1 MNRCLL
7 AKWLLKTLYAATF
20 LDINIQER
28 EGYSVIKEIMV
39 PNFGRVSYQLE
50 RMCLRV
56 LIYIIG
62 NGNKIR
68 FRLDVWIGN
77 CAFEDGYSMTF

>member
-1 MNRCLL
+1 
-7 AKWLLKTLYAATF
+7 
-20 LDINIQER
+20 
-28 EGYSVIKEIMV
+28 MV
-39 PNFGRVSYQLE
+39 PHFGRVSYQLE
-50 RMCLRV
+50 RMCPGV

-77 CAFEDGYSMTF
+77 CAFEDGYSMAF

>member
-1 MNRCLL
+1 MNICLL
-7 AKWLLKTLYAATF
+7 AKYLG
-20 LDINIQER
+20 ER
-28 EGYSVIKEIMV
+28 GILSYKRNNGS
-39 PNFGRVSYQLE
+39 PFWRVSYQLE
-50 RMCLRV
+50 RMCPGV